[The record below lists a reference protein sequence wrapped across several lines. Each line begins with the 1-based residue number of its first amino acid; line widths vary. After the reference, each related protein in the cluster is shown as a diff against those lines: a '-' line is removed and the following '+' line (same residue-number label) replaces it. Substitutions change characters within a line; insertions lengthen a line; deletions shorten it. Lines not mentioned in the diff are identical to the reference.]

1 MPELFPEAK
10 PGERPRTRC
19 MYAVVNAI
27 LYVLCQG
34 AIWRALPRD
43 HLGLQ
48 SMAISEDDA
57 KTVLGFR
64 LMTNYINGFG

>member
-1 MPELFPEAK
+1 
-10 PGERPRTRC
+10 